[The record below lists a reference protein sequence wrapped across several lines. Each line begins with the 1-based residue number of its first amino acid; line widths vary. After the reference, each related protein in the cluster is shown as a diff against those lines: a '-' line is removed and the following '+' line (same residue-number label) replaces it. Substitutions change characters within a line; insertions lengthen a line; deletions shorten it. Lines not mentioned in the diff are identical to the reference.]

1 MKEKTKKKPSK
12 QDLLEA
18 NNLIEEVSEIFE
30 PCIHCGKCKGV
41 CPAFKV
47 ILEERVS
54 PHGHAISGIEK
65 TLTKAVYEC
74 TMCGACEKACHMNIK
89 ITQGIMKAREALF
102 LMGKGIEEKKE

>member
-1 MKEKTKKKPSK
+1 MKKVAKKKPSK

-30 PCIHCGKCKGV
+30 KCIHCGICKGV

-54 PHGHAISGIEK
+54 PRGHAISGMEK
-65 TLTKAVYEC
+65 MLTKAVYEC
-74 TMCGACEKACHMNIK
+74 TLCGACDKACHMNIK
-89 ITQGIMKAREALF
+89 ITDGILKAREALF
-102 LMGKGIEEKKE
+102 LKGKGLE